1 MYTRNYIV
9 WMIMIYKK
17 KVGKRKVLGLYSIGL
32 GERGDFGIS
41 INFYKK
47 NVYFARVDLEEK
59 RCWNASRPR
68 PPRLI
73 EKR

>member
-1 MYTRNYIV
+1 
-9 WMIMIYKK
+9 MIMIYKK

-32 GERGDFGIS
+32 GERVDFGIS

-59 RCWNASRPR
+59 RCVGMH